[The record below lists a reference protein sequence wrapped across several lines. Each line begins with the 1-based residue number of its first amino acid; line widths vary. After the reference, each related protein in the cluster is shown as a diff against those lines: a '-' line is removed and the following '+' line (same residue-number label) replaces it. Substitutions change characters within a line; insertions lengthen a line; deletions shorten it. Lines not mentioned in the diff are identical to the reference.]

1 MWQHLAQGFCDF
13 YSQVGPKLASR
24 LGKER
29 EGAYLEYMGRQVEES
44 LIWRPTN
51 PDDVEKLCGALD
63 ARKAAAWDGVS
74 PMVVKGVTC
83 ELARSLSCL
92 FNCCMRDEHYPA
104 RFKVARMVPIFKGK
118 GEDPTDYAGYHPVS
132 VIPVLS

>member
-1 MWQHLAQGFCDF
+1 M
-13 YSQVGPKLASR
+13 
-24 LGKER
+24 
-29 EGAYLEYMGRQVEES
+29 
-44 LIWRPTN
+44 
-51 PDDVEKLCGALD
+51 EKFCGALD

-92 FNCCMRDEHYPA
+92 FNCCMQDGHYPA
-104 RFKVARMVPIFKGK
+104 CSKVARVVPLFKGK
-118 GEDPTDYAGYHPVS
+118 GKDPTDYVGYRPIS